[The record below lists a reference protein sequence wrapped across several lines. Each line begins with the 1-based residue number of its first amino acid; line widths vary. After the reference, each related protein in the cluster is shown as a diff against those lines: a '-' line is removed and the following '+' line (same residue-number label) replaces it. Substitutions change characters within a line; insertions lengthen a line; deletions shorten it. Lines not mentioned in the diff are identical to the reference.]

1 MLIQPLLK
9 GKLLGWH
16 KEDKTMTSK
25 SNSFLSSLIN
35 KEREY
40 ITKLLEEKLLIEK
53 DTEIAIKE
61 LKEKYDKLW
70 LIEKESIDK
79 QSYSV
84 EKRESGI
91 RENLL
96 WENYYELINLSYI
109 LDRNTEKAIML
120 LIDFFLK
127 GGKFSD

>member
-1 MLIQPLLK
+1 
-9 GKLLGWH
+9 
-16 KEDKTMTSK
+16 MTTK

-40 ITKLLEEKLLIEK
+40 ITKLLEEKILIEK
-53 DTEIAIKE
+53 DTESAVKE

-127 GGKFSD
+127 GGKFND

>member
-1 MLIQPLLK
+1 
-9 GKLLGWH
+9 
-16 KEDKTMTSK
+16 MTSK

>member
-1 MLIQPLLK
+1 
-9 GKLLGWH
+9 
-16 KEDKTMTSK
+16 MTTK

-40 ITKLLEEKLLIEK
+40 ITKLLEEKILIEK
-53 DTEIAIKE
+53 DTETAVKE

-91 RENLL
+91 RETLL
-96 WENYYELINLSYI
+96 WENYYELINLSYV

-127 GGKFSD
+127 GGKISDWENVQNYNCNP